1 LPEKYFINRWR
12 PLEKKQVRNIN
23 TLIPTDL
30 RGSNN
35 TLKYNL
41 LSRKFINM
49 ASEGCLDLHRTN
61 YMLSEFDRIQS
72 EMRKIPI
79 RNENVITNDQN
90 TEKGRDDGS
99 ITTNIM
105 STSIVSP
112 QTAILEQNTTI
123 LI

>member
-1 LPEKYFINRWR
+1 
-12 PLEKKQVRNIN
+12 
-23 TLIPTDL
+23 
-30 RGSNN
+30 
-35 TLKYNL
+35 
-41 LSRKFINM
+41 M

-79 RNENVITNDQN
+79 RNENIITKDQN
-90 TEKGRDDGS
+90 TGNGRDDGS
-99 ITTNIM
+99 LTTNSM

-112 QTAILEQNTTI
+112 QTTILGENTTA